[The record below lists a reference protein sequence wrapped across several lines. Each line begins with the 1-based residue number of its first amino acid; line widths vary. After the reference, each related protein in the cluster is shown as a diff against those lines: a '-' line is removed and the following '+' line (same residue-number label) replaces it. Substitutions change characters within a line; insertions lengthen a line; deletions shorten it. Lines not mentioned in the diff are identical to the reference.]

1 MPYKEK
7 PIEKLYYSIGE
18 VAKMFSVSNSLI
30 RFWENEFDILQPR
43 KNRKG
48 DRLFTKEDI
57 ANLRII
63 FHLVKEQGYTLEGAK
78 KKLKDNKDETIG
90 NIELYEKLKDIR
102 GFLEDLYNKI

>member
-7 PIEKLYYSIGE
+7 QIEKLYYSIGE
-18 VAKMFSVSNSLI
+18 VSKMFDVSNSLI

-48 DRLFTKEDI
+48 DRLFTKADI

-78 KKLKDNKDETIG
+78 KKLRDNKDETAG
-90 NIELYEKLKDIR
+90 NVELYDRLGNLKIFLQDLHDKL
-102 GFLEDLYNKI
+102 

>member
-7 PIEKLYYSIGE
+7 RIGKLYYSIGE
-18 VAKMFSVSNSLI
+18 VAKMFDVSNSLI

-48 DRLFTKEDI
+48 DRLFTNNDI
-57 ANLRII
+57 ANLKII

-90 NIELYEKLKDIR
+90 NIELYSKLKEIR
-102 GFLEDLYNKI
+102 TFLEDLHNKL